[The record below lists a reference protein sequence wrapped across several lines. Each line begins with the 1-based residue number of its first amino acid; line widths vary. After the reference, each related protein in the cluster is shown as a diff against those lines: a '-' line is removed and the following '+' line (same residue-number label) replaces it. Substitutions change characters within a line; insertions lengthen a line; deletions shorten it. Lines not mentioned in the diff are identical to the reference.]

1 MWPNGYRNY
10 SDYGDYDRHDYHSEQ
25 CHHTTVNQENAPLE
39 TQTLQVTFKLRSGKM
54 VTKLLTV
61 TDVEYSENGLVEFW
75 NGDKLLLMIHDD
87 YMLEALDVDELLMD
101 EDGE

>member
-10 SDYGDYDRHDYHSEQ
+10 SDYGDQHS
-25 CHHTTVNQENAPLE
+25 CNNHGDDLPLE
-39 TQTLQVTFKLRSGKM
+39 TQTLQVTFKLRSGK
-54 VTKLLTV
+54 VLTKLLTV